1 MTNRI
6 LYARSSGLL
15 QLAVGLVGLLAL
27 SDPAVAQPAPCA
39 SCLVPVIT
47 PGAAS
52 VFPDHLGGFDVLVRV
67 AAGREADAADALG
80 RIALRGGRPGL
91 LIQGLP
97 EAPPES
103 ALLSRAHTIAIELDD
118 ERSPGVIFA
127 LKKLLT
133 GMRAA
138 AQATSAFGVSAAT
151 KEAARDLA
159 GYVDFVIVRGEP
171 LPPGDAPAWRAIAP
185 ATLDAALEA
194 TRARDATRWM
204 WRLPDDPSVAAS
216 LLRDLTRPSD
226 HPAEEVQVV
235 APRRQTVDEIV
246 ARHQAAAARQAA
258 AITQMISTGT
268 LTITF
273 EAPGFAAPVTVTS
286 DMLIYAGRDHTDLEQ
301 RRIRVNGVE
310 FPSGRAPRLPIIE
323 PERAA
328 SPPLA
333 ITLTNVYRYT
343 LAEEDDV
350 GGRHCYVV
358 AFRPAVADDST
369 RQSRNE
375 GRGLFRGRVWI
386 AKDSFAM
393 VKVAAMQTG
402 LRGAIVSSEQI
413 DELRETPAGPW
424 LLGRSEIRQL
434 YEGAGHRTPITR
446 VLVMTTHEVN
456 PPDFDARRAAAY
468 ASKHVMLRDT
478 AEGYRYL
485 KRSEAGAAGTPA
497 AEPVV
502 AGRAERIRTLAAGV
516 IIDPNITRPLPFA
529 GLSYVDF
536 NLFGTGAQLNAFF
549 GGTYGQLAMSVP
561 SLGGSRWQ
569 LAGRAFGIAS
579 SYNDRAF
586 VEGRER
592 YEHNILQRPA
602 HASVWLLRPL
612 TTRMFI
618 RVGYDLDYT
627 RFARGS
633 GTAADFVEPE
643 NQVVHGARVALDA
656 QRGGWSGT
664 VWWNPARR
672 QGWRPWG
679 VAAGGEYDRTHRDFQ
694 RYGASV
700 TRTLVITPAI
710 IAKIEAAWMAGR
722 DLDRFSRYSF
732 GSFENRLR
740 GYPSAL
746 IRYDRG
752 QVLRGAVTWAPG
764 KLVRFDGFLDTA
776 VVRDGAYGGRLRNY
790 TGAGGAVETPAPF
803 GTLLAIEWGYGFRGV
818 NSDGRLG
825 TQVVRVSAFKIF

>member
-1 MTNRI
+1 MTKRT
-6 LYARSSGLL
+6 LYARSSRLL
-15 QLAVGLVGLLAL
+15 RLAGLVALLAP
-27 SDPAVAQPAPCA
+27 SDRAFAQPAPCA

-47 PGAAS
+47 PGAAPL
-52 VFPDHLGGFDVLVRV
+52 FPDHLGGFDVLVRV
-67 AAGREADAADALG
+67 AAGRESDAADALQH
-80 RIALRGGRPGL
+80 IAQRGGRPGL
-91 LIQGLP
+91 LIHGLP
-97 EAPPES
+97 EAAPEP
-103 ALLSRAHTIAIELDD
+103 AVLSRAHTIAIELDD
-118 ERSPGVIFA
+118 GVGTGVVFA

-133 GMRAA
+133 AMRAA
-138 AQATSAFGVSAAT
+138 APATTAFGVSAAT

-159 GYVDFVIVRGEP
+159 GYVDFVIVRGEQGP
-171 LPPGDAPAWRAIAP
+171 SGVAPQWHAIAA

-204 WRLPDDPSVAAS
+204 WRLPDDPSVAAG

-226 HPAEEVQVV
+226 QPAEDVQVV
-235 APRRQTVDEIV
+235 AQRRLTVDEIV
-246 ARHQAAAARQAA
+246 ARHQAAAARQAS

-273 EAPGFAAPVTVTS
+273 EAPGFAAPVTVSS
-286 DMLIYAGRDHTDLEQ
+286 DTLIYAGGDHTDLEQ

-310 FPSGRAPRLPIIE
+310 FRGGGIPRLPIIE

-343 LAEEDDV
+343 LAGEDEIR
-350 GGRHCYVV
+350 GLRCYVV
-358 AFRPAVADDST
+358 AFRPAVDEGSAG
-369 RQSRNE
+369 SRNGE
-375 GRGLFRGRVWI
+375 RGLFRGRVWI
-386 AKDSFAM
+386 AQDSFAM
-393 VKVAAMQTG
+393 LKVAAMQTG

-413 DELRETPAGPW
+413 DEFREARAGLW
-424 LLGRSEIRQL
+424 LLARSEIRQL
-434 YEGAGHRTPITR
+434 YEGAGHRTPVTR
-446 VLVMTTHEVN
+446 VLAMSAHEVN
-456 PPDFDARRAAAY
+456 PPDFEARRAAAY
-468 ASKHVMLRDT
+468 ASKNVMLRDT

-485 KRSEAGAAGTPA
+485 KRSEPGATGTSA
-497 AEPVV
+497 VEPVV

-549 GGTYGQLAMSVP
+549 GGTYGQLAMSIP
-561 SLGGSRWQ
+561 SLRGSRWH

-579 SYNDRAF
+579 SYNDRSF

-602 HASVWLLRPL
+602 HAAVWLLRPL
-612 TTRMFI
+612 TTRMSV

-633 GTAADFVEPE
+633 GTAADFVEPQ

-656 QRGGWSGT
+656 QRGGWSAT
-664 VWWNPARR
+664 AWWNPARR

-679 VAAGGEYDRTHRDFQ
+679 PAVGAEYDRTHRDFQ
-694 RYGASV
+694 RYGASI
-700 TRTLVITPAI
+700 TRSLVVTPAI
-710 IAKIEAAWMAGR
+710 IAKVEAAWMAGR

-732 GSFENRLR
+732 GSFDNPLR

-752 QVLRGAVTWAPG
+752 SVVRGVLTWAPG
-764 KLVRFDGFLDTA
+764 KLARFDGFLDTA

-818 NSDGRLG
+818 NTDGRLG